1 MPLFN
6 AIFVFYYFRVFVK
19 LNNMFPVLALRSGQS
34 YNSLIERKHSTA
46 HDQYWS
52 ERYIIT
58 EETVAHLILL
68 VVSSLDASVN
78 SKRDKLPIYE
88 QTVRVLKKM
97 DGVDGRRDW
106 RAELAEVLTKWHDTC
121 KHVTKTKRVPTADM
135 ALSASQVAEVDDRL
149 L

>member
-1 MPLFN
+1 MN
-6 AIFVFYYFRVFVK
+6 
-19 LNNMFPVLALRSGQS
+19 
-34 YNSLIERKHSTA
+34 
-46 HDQYWS
+46 
-52 ERYIIT
+52 
-58 EETVAHLILL
+58 LL
-68 VVSSLDASVN
+68 VISSLDASVN
-78 SKRDKLPIYE
+78 SKRDKLPMYE

-121 KHVTKTKRVPTADM
+121 KHVTKTKRDPTADM